1 MHVDDEADATGV
13 VLVRGVVETLLS
25 RHPACPVRLQC
36 LKGADDAVRERVDD
50 DQAAPAPRTG
60 AVTPG
65 RPG

>member
-1 MHVDDEADATGV
+1 M
-13 VLVRGVVETLLS
+13 LS

-36 LKGADDAVRERVDD
+36 LKGADDAVRERIDD